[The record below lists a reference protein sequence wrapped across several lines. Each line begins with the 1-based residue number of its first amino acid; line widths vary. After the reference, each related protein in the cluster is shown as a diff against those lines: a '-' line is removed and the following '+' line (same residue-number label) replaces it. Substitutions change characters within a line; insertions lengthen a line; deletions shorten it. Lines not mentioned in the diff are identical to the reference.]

1 MKVVIVR
8 TDGTVEYVDCVN
20 PPFLIEGLLVE
31 KIDLNKEVTMFHDDL
46 AEAREKK
53 ENQWATAI
61 VEEFTGSFVPIF
73 GDVAI
78 TGYGA
83 YGLIGVA

>member
-8 TDGTVEYVDCVN
+8 TDGSVEYVDCVN

-53 ENQWATAI
+53 ENHWATAI
-61 VEEFTGSFVPIF
+61 VEELTGSFVPIF

-78 TGYGA
+78 TGYS
-83 YGLIGVA
+83 LIGVA

>member
-8 TDGTVEYVDCVN
+8 TDGTVEYVDCLN

-31 KIDLNKEVTMFHDDL
+31 KMDLSKEVTLFHDDL

-61 VEEFTGSFVPIF
+61 VEELTGSFVPIF

-78 TGYGA
+78 TGYS
-83 YGLIGVA
+83 LIGGVA

>member
-53 ENQWATAI
+53 ENQSLRTELTLSIQMHSLCTA
-61 VEEFTGSFVPIF
+61 F
-73 GDVAI
+73 
-78 TGYGA
+78 
-83 YGLIGVA
+83 

>member
-8 TDGTVEYVDCVN
+8 TDGTVEYVDCLN

-31 KIDLNKEVTMFHDDL
+31 KMDLSKEVTMFHDDL

-61 VEEFTGSFVPIF
+61 VKELTGSFVPIF

-78 TGYGA
+78 TGYS
-83 YGLIGVA
+83 LIGGVA

>member
-1 MKVVIVR
+1 
-8 TDGTVEYVDCVN
+8 
-20 PPFLIEGLLVE
+20 
-31 KIDLNKEVTMFHDDL
+31 MFHDDL
-46 AEAREKK
+46 AEAREKRG
-53 ENQWATAI
+53 NPWATAI